1 MQVKKQPIYQFLE
14 GRNKSFVIPVY
25 QRDYAWKQSNLYN
38 IATAKV
44 IRTFTIPYPLSPIP
58 YSLLTIPYSLFPVP
72 CSLFPVPLKP

>member
-38 IATAKV
+38 TNV
-44 IRTFTIPYPLSPIP
+44 LSFSDLQADRLCQLRQS
-58 YSLLTIPYSLFPVP
+58 Y
-72 CSLFPVPLKP
+72 